1 MTLWAGR
8 LIVANL
14 IVFMLTWSN
23 PALKATYAFVPA
35 LALVRPWTL
44 VTYMFLH
51 GGVGHLF
58 FNMLSLFFFGPRVE
72 ARIGSRDFVRLYLLS
87 GLGGALLSFLLAP
100 HSPVIGASGAVFGIM
115 LAFARFWPHEKIF
128 LWGVLPVPA
137 RILVTGLAAIAIYS
151 GFSGAGAGIAHF
163 AHLGGFAGGWLFLA
177 WRERRVRKWR
187 ESAVP
192 SALERISGQLRQD
205 AERWKTIPLERLH
218 PINREEAERVL
229 KKLEISGHAS
239 LSADER
245 AFLDRMS
252 GGV

>member
-14 IVFMLTWSN
+14 IVFMLTLARPELVS
-23 PALKATYAFVPA
+23 TYQFVPA
-35 LALVRPWTL
+35 LALQHPWTL
-44 VTYMFLH
+44 LSYMFLH
-51 GGVGHLF
+51 GGFGHLF

-72 ARIGSRDFVRLYLLS
+72 ARIGSRDFVRLYFLS

-100 HSPVIGASGAVFGIM
+100 YAAVIGASGAVFGVM
-115 LAFARFWPHEKIF
+115 LAFARFWPNERIF

-137 RILVTGLAAIAIYS
+137 RLMVMGLAGIAIYS
-151 GFSGAGAGIAHF
+151 GFSGMGAGIAHF
-163 AHLGGFAGGWLFLA
+163 AHLGGFVGGWLFLG

-187 ESAVP
+187 ETTAP
-192 SALERISGQLRQD
+192 SAFERISSQLRND